1 MKPYYSSNGITLYY
15 ARCETVLDSE
25 TFDAIVTDPPYPG
38 RFEKEYNYYDGILR
52 PIRDLKCPQA
62 IFWTPSVAFPLD
74 WQGLHVWDKATGIN
88 TQFELI
94 YFRGKKSGYKIH
106 RFLSPHNTVRAKISG
121 DAYTPHPS
129 QKPIQLMQALI
140 KQMGD
145 ARMICDPFSGSG
157 STLVACRI
165 MGKEAIGIE
174 RNKQYCDLTVER
186 LERHRETGCQA
197 EFREIQTRS
206 GAA

>member
-1 MKPYYSSNGITLYY
+1 MGSSMEAYYSAAGVTLYHG
-15 ARCETVLDSE
+15 RCESILPSLAFNAV
-25 TFDAIVTDPPYPG
+25 ITDPPYPG
-38 RFEKEYNYYDGILR
+38 QYEQKYKYYDGILK
-52 PIRDLKCPQA
+52 PVRDLKCPQA
-62 IFWTPSVAFPLD
+62 IFWTPSKPFPLD

-94 YFRGKKSGYKIH
+94 YFRGRKSGYKVH
-106 RFLSPHNTVRAKISG
+106 RFLSPHSTVRAKISG

-174 RNKQYCDLTVER
+174 RNKEYCDLAVQR
-186 LERHRETGCQA
+186 LEQCG
-197 EFREIQTRS
+197 
-206 GAA
+206 